1 MKLLSRL
8 SIQNKL
14 LASMAACLLLF
25 LAISS
30 ALGIVMTGGGMRDR
44 VVARELPAVV
54 GEIRNDILRQIA
66 LPLATSLAIANN
78 SYVHAWEAEDLA
90 DTGLPAWQAYAKL
103 IKEKNKAATVFWVSE
118 STGKYMTDA
127 GLNRTLSK
135 EAASDQWFYGFLASG
150 KPYTLDLDKDVGS
163 SEFMLFINVRAEAAP
178 GKLGVAG
185 LGLSLTALAD
195 TIRAY
200 KLGDSGTVSL
210 VRANGS
216 VLVHRDAALAD
227 GKHFLKDL
235 PGFTPELSSKLLG
248 GAKFTH
254 AEYDAPSGRRLLA
267 SSFVPELNLYVV
279 AEVPEQEVLG
289 SVVRTATI
297 SALAAA
303 VIGGSIGLLLVF
315 LISRAIAAPVA
326 RAAHMLSEIASGDG
340 DLSRRMEV
348 ETQDEVGELAG
359 AFNRFV
365 ASLNKTISE
374 VRGSTTTI
382 AAASSEI
389 AAGNMDLSSRTE
401 AQASSLEQ
409 TAAAMEELTSTVKQN
424 AENASQANQLVVAAS
439 THALKG
445 GEVVGQVVST
455 MGSITDSSRK
465 IVDIIGVIDGIA
477 FQTNI
482 LALNAAVEAARAGE
496 QGRGFAVVAAEVRN
510 LAQRSA
516 AAAKEIKTLIGDSVE
531 KVDAGSRLVD
541 EAGDTMNRIVASVKQ
556 VADLMSEIAAA
567 SHEQSQGIGQ
577 INQSITSMDDAT
589 QQNAALVE
597 EAAAAARSLQD
608 QAACLARVVSVFKLD
623 ESAAPQPQAA
633 AARRHP
639 PSRALA
645 AQGPRLAATAP
656 RAKVSILEAEPE
668 PVEEPALA
676 MEQAMKQAPARA
688 PRPAASKKRRPTPQ
702 PEADDWE
709 EF

>member
-1 MKLLSRL
+1 MKLLSHM
-8 SIQNKL
+8 SIQKKL
-14 LASMAACLLLF
+14 MLSMAACLLLF

-30 ALGIVMTGGGMRDR
+30 FLSVTMTGAGIRER
-44 VVARELPAVV
+44 VVSQELPAVV
-54 GEIRNDILRQIA
+54 GEIGNDIRRQIA
-66 LPLATSLAIANN
+66 VPLATSLAIANN
-78 SYVHAWEAEDLA
+78 AYVQSWEAEGLP
-90 DTGLPAWQAYAKL
+90 DTGLPAWQAYAKQL
-103 IKEKNKAATVFWVSE
+103 KDKNKAATVFWVSE
-118 STGKYMTDA
+118 ASGKYLTEA
-127 GLNRTLSK
+127 GLNRTLAR

-163 SEFMLFINVRAEAAP
+163 SEFMLFINVRAEAGP

-185 LGLSLTALAD
+185 LGLSLTAMAD
-195 TIRAY
+195 TIRTY
-200 KLGDSGTVSL
+200 KIGKSGFVSL
-210 VRANGS
+210 VRASGG
-216 VLVHRDAALAD
+216 VLVHRDPALAD

-235 PGFTPELSSKLLG
+235 PGFSAELSNKLLG
-248 GAKFTH
+248 GAKFTN
-254 AEYDAPSGRRLLA
+254 AEYDSPSGRRLVA
-267 SSFVPELNLYVV
+267 SSFVPELNMYVV
-279 AEVPEQEVLG
+279 AEVPEAEVLG
-289 SVVRTATI
+289 NVARSATI
-297 SALAAA
+297 AALVAGL
-303 VIGGSIGLLLVF
+303 VGGSIALLVVY

-326 RAAHMLSEIASGDG
+326 RAAHMLTEIANGNG

-348 ETQDEVGELAG
+348 ETRDEVGELAEG
-359 AFNRFV
+359 FNRFV
-365 ASLNKTISE
+365 SSLNKTISE

-389 AAGNMDLSSRTE
+389 ATGNMDLSARTE

-439 THALKG
+439 THAVKG

-496 QGRGFAVVAAEVRN
+496 QGRGFAVVASEVRS

-516 AAAKEIKTLIGDSVE
+516 AAAKEIKTLIGDSVD
-531 KVDAGSRLVD
+531 KVGAGSRLVD
-541 EAGDTMNRIVASVKQ
+541 EAGKTMGLIVASVKQ

-577 INQSITSMDDAT
+577 INQSITAMDDAT

-597 EAAAAARSLQD
+597 QAAAAAASLQE
-608 QAACLARVVSVFKLD
+608 QAVRLAEVVSVFKLD
-623 ESAAPQPQAA
+623 EVAAPAPLRRPPPRQAPAARRVAAPEPQSQAEVAPEAPAPKA
-633 AARRHP
+633 AARRAP
-639 PSRALA
+639 K
-645 AQGPRLAATAP
+645 AQPAT
-656 RAKVSILEAEPE
+656 E
-668 PVEEPALA
+668 
-676 MEQAMKQAPARA
+676 
-688 PRPAASKKRRPTPQ
+688 
-702 PEADDWE
+702 DWE